1 MKMDIK
7 REMAEVCRVFGITG
21 ELSDVE
27 VMHDGHINTTYVVN
41 FREDSEIK
49 KYLVQ
54 GINTHVFK
62 NPGELMEN
70 IVGVTSFLREKI
82 SENGGN
88 PDRETL
94 SFIPA
99 RTGKYYHYRQD
110 KCWRI
115 YHYIDNSY
123 TINII
128 KNPGVFENA
137 GRSFGLFQ
145 KNLSGYPMESL
156 YEIIK
161 DFHNTPKRLENLEA
175 SAKADVIGRA
185 AEVQDE
191 IDFVLSRREDT
202 KKVLRLYR
210 DGLIPLRVTHNDTKL
225 NNILFDSNTNES
237 ICVIDLDTI
246 MPGFSLYDFGD
257 AIRFGGNTAPED
269 EADLDKVQLSLTL
282 FESFTKGFLSACASA
297 LTKAEVDNLAF
308 SAKLMTLEC
317 GIRFLTDYLDGD
329 VYFKTDYSEHNLVRA
344 RNQFKLVYE
353 MEKNMD
359 EMNRIVRRIYKE
371 AIE

>member
-1 MKMDIK
+1 MEINY
-7 REMAEVCRVFGITG
+7 ELVEVCRFFGIKG
-21 ELSDVE
+21 DPVGFEA
-27 VMHDGHINTTYVVN
+27 MRDGHINTTYVVN
-41 FREDSEIK
+41 FNEDGKLK

-62 NPGELMEN
+62 KPDELMQN

-82 SENGGN
+82 RENGGN

-99 RTGKYYHYRQD
+99 RNGKYYHYRQD
-110 KCWRI
+110 KCWRV
-115 YHYIDNSY
+115 YHFIDDSY

-137 GRSFGLFQ
+137 GKSFGLFQ
-145 KNLSGYPMESL
+145 KNLSGYPMEDL

-161 DFHNTPKRLENLEA
+161 DFHNTPKRLEALKNSIE
-175 SAKADVIGRA
+175 ADVRGRA
-185 AEVQDE
+185 VEVQEE
-191 IDFVLSRREDT
+191 IDFVFARLKDT
-202 KKVLRLYR
+202 KRVLKLYR

-225 NNILFDSNTNES
+225 NNILFDKNTNES

-257 AIRFGGNTAPED
+257 AIRFGGNTASED
-269 EADLDKVQLSLTL
+269 EKDLEKVQLSLTL
-282 FESFTKGFLSACASA
+282 FESFTRGFLSACATA
-297 LTKAEVDNLAF
+297 LTKAEVDHLAF

-329 VYFKTDYSEHNLVRA
+329 VYFKTSYSDHNLVRA

-359 EMNRIVRRIYKE
+359 EMNAIVQRIYKE
-371 AIE
+371 TINA

>member
-1 MKMDIK
+1 MNIDTEII
-7 REMAEVCRVFGITG
+7 EVCRIFGIEG
-21 ELSDVE
+21 QLVDFK
-27 VMHDGHINTTYVVN
+27 VMHDGHINTTYVAKYN
-41 FREDSEIK
+41 DAGEIK

-62 NPGELMEN
+62 YPDKLMDN
-70 IVGVTSFLREKI
+70 IVGVTSFLRKKI
-82 SENGGN
+82 EENGGD

-99 RTGKYYHYRQD
+99 KDGKYFYYLDD

-115 YHYIDNSY
+115 YHYIDDSY
-123 TINII
+123 TIDII
-128 KNPGVFENA
+128 KNNSVFENA

-156 YEIIK
+156 FETIK
-161 DFHNTPKRLENLEA
+161 DFHNTPKRLEKLRA
-175 SAKADVIGRA
+175 SAEADVKGRA
-185 AEVQDE
+185 AEVKDE
-191 IDFVLSRREDT
+191 IEFALSREADA
-202 KKVLRLYR
+202 KKILKLHR

-225 NNILFDSNTNES
+225 NNILFDKNTNES

-269 EADLDKVQLSLTL
+269 EKDLDKVQISLPL
-282 FESFTKGFLSACASA
+282 FESFTRGFLSACATA

-308 SAKLMTLEC
+308 SAKLMTFEC
-317 GIRFLTDYLDGD
+317 GVRFLADYLDGD
-329 VYFKTDYSEHNLVRA
+329 VYFKIGYDDHNLVRA
-344 RNQFKLVYE
+344 RNQFKLVTE
-353 MEKNMD
+353 IENHLD
-359 EMNRIVRRIYKE
+359 EMNEIVSRIYKE
-371 AIE
+371 YV